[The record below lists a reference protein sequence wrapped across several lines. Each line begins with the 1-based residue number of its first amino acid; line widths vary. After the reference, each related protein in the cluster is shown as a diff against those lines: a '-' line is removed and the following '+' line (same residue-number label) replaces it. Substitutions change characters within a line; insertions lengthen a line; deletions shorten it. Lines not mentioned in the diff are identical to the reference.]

1 MDASQSLDSDGN
13 IVEYKYTITDQD
25 GVITEV
31 IQAEAILDRTILTG
45 GVLTIALSVKDN
57 LDLYSDVV
65 TKSFEIDVLP
75 PMPDEVENNSTIA
88 GIDSDGDGVRDDVER
103 YIASLP
109 HTTEQKKELK
119 HYSKILQRAF
129 EVSDNKD
136 ASVQNTF
143 DEITQVYCL
152 KSKIDEDTL
161 DELID
166 ELNIK
171 TNNTLLRLKKWA
183 LVKGHFSGK
192 TVFTENDESVYG
204 EFCNE

>member
-75 PMPDEVENNSTIA
+75 PMPDEAENNSTIA

-109 HTTEQKKELK
+109 HTVEQKRGLK
-119 HYSKILQRAF
+119 VYSKKLQISLAIADDK
-129 EVSDNKD
+129 V
-136 ASVQNTF
+136 ASIQNTF
-143 DEITQVYCL
+143 DEISQTYCL
-152 KSKIDEDTL
+152 RSMLADDEVNSLTADL
-161 DELID
+161 KVEQY
-166 ELNIK
+166 
-171 TNNTLLRLKKWA
+171 NTKARLLKWA
-183 LVKGHFSGK
+183 KYDSNFSGK
-192 TVFTENDESVYG
+192 LVITDSDTTQYQKY
-204 EFCNE
+204 CR

>member
-13 IVEYKYTITDQD
+13 IVEYKYMITDQD

-31 IQAEAILDRTILTG
+31 IQAEAILDRTISTG

-109 HTTEQKKELK
+109 ELDNIQKVELIK
-119 HYSKILQRAF
+119 FVKVLQKSMIDANNK
-129 EVSDNKD
+129 EVSII
-136 ASVQNTF
+136 NTRNQF
-143 DEITQVYCL
+143 NQSYCL
-152 KSKIDEDTL
+152 KSIIQEETVKDLEVNL
-161 DELID
+161 K
-166 ELNIK
+166 IK
-171 TNNTLLRLKKWA
+171 TYNRKHRLLEWA
-183 LVKGHFSGK
+183 KIQDHFAGQI
-192 TVFTENDESVYG
+192 VYIETDKEKYG
-204 EFCNE
+204 TYCD